1 MINPNE
7 YANMNVPPEWL
18 PETLATKKIWTFGE
32 LAQDRTTKWLGQNRY
47 GNPQHYTPRQLLH
60 IWESLPPQKIADLPE
75 DEQPY
80 AIQRQQIAHAM
91 LDIFPS
97 QSEPKKPKEKK
108 LISKTV

>member
-18 PETLATKKIWTFGE
+18 PETLATKVWTFGE
-32 LAQDRTTKWLGQNRY
+32 LAQDRSTRWTGPDGKKFVMA
-47 GNPQHYTPRQLLH
+47 RQLLH
-60 IWESLPPQKIADLPE
+60 IWSSIAPHKIADLPE
-75 DEQPY
+75 DEQQM

-91 LDIFPS
+91 LEFFPS

-108 LISKTV
+108 KSVPTVIPA